1 MAYGGSLRAETF
13 IGGTLMDQ
21 LTQSLSGILPAWAVG
36 PVLALII
43 IAVGWIIS
51 KFAAAIVS
59 GAINRTGIGRKA
71 KTTGGNIGK
80 SLSKAVFWVLWLIFI
95 LMGLSHF
102 PMVSDSLAP
111 IRGMMTN
118 IFDYLPQLAIGGVVL
133 AIGVMLAN
141 VVKNALSST
150 LEVAQVDRLA
160 SKYGVTQ
167 AAEGEVA
174 SNSIANSLG
183 GLAKAI
189 VILTAAIAA
198 IGIWDIPGFSD
209 EVSGM
214 LGTVLE
220 YIPNI
225 FGAAIILAAA
235 VFIGRFV
242 SNLAKNTLPALGVDN
257 SLASVASLD
266 GEGPSFVPSNV
277 IATVGFVGIVLMG
290 LTAAMKALGIPELTN
305 VFNTLLE
312 VGGRVVLG
320 AVIIGAGLFIANFV
334 SKIVTQTS
342 GDLAGKIIKY
352 ATMVIVTF
360 MGLETMQLGEGI
372 VDTAF
377 RYSVMA
383 AAVAAGVGGA
393 IAFGLGGREWA
404 GKKLQQWLP
413 NTRKK

>member
-1 MAYGGSLRAETF
+1 
-13 IGGTLMDQ
+13 MDQ
-21 LTQSLSGILPAWAVG
+21 LSQHLSFLPVWAIG
-36 PVLALII
+36 PVIALLTIVI
-43 IAVGWIIS
+43 GYFIS
-51 KFAAAIVS
+51 KIAAAMVA
-59 GAINRTGIGRKA
+59 GGINRTGIGKKA

-95 LMGLSHF
+95 LMGLSQF
-102 PMVSDSLAP
+102 PMISDQLGFLN
-111 IRGMMTN
+111 GMMEN
-118 IFDYLPQLAIGGVVL
+118 IFSYLPQLVIGIVVF
-133 AIGVMLAN
+133 AIGVMLSN

-160 SKYGVTQ
+160 NKFGVAETADGASKT
-167 AAEGEVA
+167 
-174 SNSIANSLG
+174 SIAGSLG

-189 VILTAAIAA
+189 VILLFAIAA

-214 LGTVLE
+214 LGTVLD
-220 YIPNI
+220 YIPSI
-225 FGAAIILAAA
+225 FGAAIILGVS

-242 SNLAKNTLPALGVDN
+242 SNLAKSTLPALGIDN
-257 SLASVASLD
+257 SLSSVASLD
-266 GEGPSFVPSNV
+266 GEGPSFVPSN
-277 IATVGFVGIVLMG
+277 IISTVAFVGIVLMG
-290 LTAAMKALGIPELTN
+290 LTAAMRFLGIPELTN

-352 ATMVIVTF
+352 ATMIIVTF

-404 GKKLQQWLP
+404 GKKLQAWLP
-413 NTRKK
+413 ANKTTRKK

>member
-1 MAYGGSLRAETF
+1 
-13 IGGTLMDQ
+13 MDQ
-21 LTQSLSGILPAWAVG
+21 LSQHLSFLPAWAIG
-36 PVLALII
+36 PV
-43 IAVGWIIS
+43 IAILTIVIGYFIS
-51 KFAAAIVS
+51 KIAAAVVS
-59 GAINRTGIGRKA
+59 GGINRTGIGKKA

-95 LMGLSHF
+95 LMGLSQF
-102 PMVSDSLAP
+102 PMMNDSLAP
-111 IRGMMTN
+111 IRGMLTN
-118 IFDYLPQLAIGGVVL
+118 VWDYVPQLVIGGIVLVV
-133 AIGVMLAN
+133 GVMLSN
-141 VVKNALSST
+141 VVKNALTST

-160 SKYGVTQ
+160 SKYGVTN
-167 AAEGEVA
+167 ADDSEVA
-174 SNSIANSLG
+174 GNSISSGLG

-214 LGTVLE
+214 LGTILD
-220 YIPNI
+220 YIPSI
-225 FGAAIILAAA
+225 FGAAIILAAS

-242 SNLAKNTLPALGVDN
+242 SNLAKSTLPALGVDN
-257 SLASVASLD
+257 SLTSVANLD

-290 LTAAMKALGIPELTN
+290 LTAAMKTLGIPELTN

-413 NTRKK
+413 NKTTRKK

>member
-1 MAYGGSLRAETF
+1 
-13 IGGTLMDQ
+13 MDQ
-21 LTQSLSGILPAWAVG
+21 MNQSLARFLPEGMQWLVG
-36 PVLALII
+36 PLIALAVVII
-43 IAVGWIIS
+43 GYFIS
-51 KFAAAIVS
+51 KIAAAVVA
-59 GAINRTGIGRKA
+59 GGINRTGIGKKA
-71 KTTGGNIGK
+71 QTTGGNIGK
-80 SLSKAVFWVLWLIFI
+80 SLSKAVFWVLWLVFI
-95 LMGLSHF
+95 LMGLSQF
-102 PMVSDSLAP
+102 PMISNELTFLN
-111 IRGMMTN
+111 GMMDN
-118 IFDYLPQLAIGGVVL
+118 IFNYLPQLVIGLVVFGVG
-133 AIGVMLAN
+133 IMLAN
-141 VVKNALSST
+141 VVQNALTST

-160 SKYGVTQ
+160 SRFGVT
-167 AAEGEVA
+167 ETSDGVP
-174 SNSIANSLG
+174 SNSIAKSLG

-189 VILTAAIAA
+189 VILLFAIAA

-220 YIPNI
+220 YIPSI
-225 FGAAIILAAA
+225 AGAAIILAVA

-242 SNLAKNTLPALGVDN
+242 SNLAKSTLPALGVDN
-257 SLASVASLD
+257 SLNTVASLD
-266 GEGPSFVPSNV
+266 GEGPRFVPSNI
-277 IATVGFVGIVLMG
+277 IATVAFVGIVLMG

-320 AVIIGAGLFIANFV
+320 AIIIGAGLFIANFV
-334 SKIVTQTS
+334 SKLVAQTS
-342 GDLAGKIIKY
+342 GDLAGRIIKY
-352 ATMVIVTF
+352 ATIIIVTF

-404 GKKLQQWLP
+404 GKKLQEWMP
-413 NTRKK
+413 NKTATRTRKK